1 MKSIEKQIIDSLR
14 QQLPKFVARA
24 AVPTLLGGMVSAKT
38 LANADSQLEGPEGS
52 FRCGRK
58 VVYPREALLEWLRP
72 RLAMIRE
79 VGHAE

>member
-1 MKSIEKQIIDSLR
+1 MQSVDQIIDSLR
-14 QQLPKFVARA
+14 LHLPEFIARA
-24 AVPTLLGGMVSAKT
+24 EVPTLLGGMVSAKT

-58 VVYPREALLEWLRP
+58 VVYPKESLLRWLRP

-79 VGHAE
+79 DGDAK

>member
-1 MKSIEKQIIDSLR
+1 MNNVDEIINSLR
-14 QQLPKFVARA
+14 HQLPMFIARA
-24 AVPTLLGGMVSAKT
+24 EVSTQLGGMVSAKT

-58 VVYPREALLEWLRP
+58 VVYPKEALLEWLRP

-79 VGHAE
+79 DGHAE